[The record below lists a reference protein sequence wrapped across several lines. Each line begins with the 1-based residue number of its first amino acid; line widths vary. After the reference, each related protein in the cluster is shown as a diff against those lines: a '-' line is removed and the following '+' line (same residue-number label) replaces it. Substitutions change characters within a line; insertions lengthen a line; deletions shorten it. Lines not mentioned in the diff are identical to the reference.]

1 MAFCNKCGATL
12 SSDAKF
18 CNKCGATISGAPVA
32 TAPSAT
38 PSTMPPAPT
47 GGSNALKVVLI
58 VFAVI
63 VVLAVLGIGT
73 LAFIG
78 IHIARHAHVHQDG
91 NHVKVETPFGNVET
105 SKDPE
110 QAARDLGVEIYPGAQ
125 VESNGATSATFGGMH
140 TVAANFET
148 SDPVEK
154 VCSFYKAK
162 LPNATVST
170 SSQNQCA
177 IVLKDNK
184 NMVSINVEA
193 SGDTTKLHI
202 ATVTK

>member
-12 SSDAKF
+12 SADAKF
-18 CNKCGATISGAPVA
+18 CNKCGATITGAPA
-32 TAPSAT
+32 AAPPSGTPSAT
-38 PSTMPPAPT
+38 PAAPT
-47 GGSNALKVVLI
+47 GGGNALKIVLI

-63 VVLAVLGIGT
+63 VVLGILGIGT
-73 LAFIG
+73 LAIIG
-78 IHIARHAHVHQDG
+78 IHIARHAHVQQNG

-110 QAARDLGVEIYPGAQ
+110 QAAQELGVEIYPGAQ
-125 VESNGATSATFGGMH
+125 IESNGAQSASFGGMR

-154 VCSFYKAK
+154 VCSFYKSK
-162 LPNATVST
+162 FPNATVST
-170 SSQNQCA
+170 SNQNQCA
-177 IVLKDNK
+177 IVSKDSK

-193 SGDTTKLHI
+193 SGDTTKFHI
-202 ATVTK
+202 ATVSK